1 MVLRV
6 VGAGFGRTGTT
17 SLKAAL
23 EQLGFSPCYHMMELV
38 KNPTH
43 GRLWAQAHR
52 EGKVDWDELFERY
65 QATLD
70 WPACN
75 FWRELSAYYP
85 RSKVILSVRDPE
97 RWFASIH
104 NTIYRFSAAQLRS
117 SDPAIQKQGQRA
129 FEFVWDGIF
138 GGRMDDKVHVLRVF
152 REHNEEV
159 QRTIPPE
166 RLLVFEPEQGWPALC
181 GFLGVPIPETPFPHT
196 NTTEEF
202 RQAFERRKAQASAD
216 RA

>member
-1 MVLRV
+1 MVLEV

-23 EQLGFSPCYHMMELV
+23 EQLGSSRCYHMMELV

-52 EGKVDWDELFERY
+52 EGRVDWDELFEGYR
-65 QATLD
+65 ATLD
-70 WPACN
+70 WPACT

-104 NTIYRFSAAQLRS
+104 NTIYRFSAERLRS
-117 SDPAIQKQGQRA
+117 ADPAIQRQGQRA
-129 FEFVWDGIF
+129 FEFVWDRIF
-138 GGRMDDKVHVLRVF
+138 GGRMDDKEHVLRVF

-159 QRTIPPE
+159 KRTIPPE
-166 RLLVFEPEQGWPALC
+166 RLLVFEPEQGWPPLC
-181 GFLGVPIPETPFPHT
+181 AFLGVPIPETPFPHT

-216 RA
+216 RV